1 MSGLS
6 RTPGKRVWVHSPPRV
21 RIPPAPPNSNPAR
34 TLVFWFCG
42 VFLLNVFRSP
52 LFQIPGYRRMWL
64 SILFSNLGGQIT
76 LLALPLTAVFLLD
89 ASPTQMGLLTAMEI
103 APFVL
108 LSLPGGVLID
118 RMQKLPLYIA
128 GEIFMGCTLLLI
140 PLAWALDLLNMP
152 LMYAVSFALG
162 TVYTI
167 AGSAS
172 QIVLTQLV
180 GRDKLVEAYSQ
191 NAIAGSMAEVLGP
204 GMAGLLIRVLGAPLA
219 LVMDALLLIGSV
231 VMLRGIHIHEVV
243 PPRSTWKDR
252 SFKEELMKGVNFVK
266 SQHMLI
272 EMAATVG
279 AWQFFAQ
286 LALSV
291 QIIFAVKD
299 LGLDETLVSMSF
311 VALGIGSVLGGMAGP
326 KFSSRYG
333 PGPALIMGVAITS
346 LGWISLLALENY
358 LPSLLL
364 FSWMLLCFSWGATL
378 LFVNFLSLRQAF
390 TPTDLLGRM
399 TTTMRWLILLPA
411 GPGAI
416 LGGWMAEH
424 WGMRSSLGAA
434 GAGTLLVA
442 WIAYSRPHLK
452 SLKTLPDAKNA

>member
-1 MSGLS
+1 M
-6 RTPGKRVWVHSPPRV
+6 
-21 RIPPAPPNSNPAR
+21 
-34 TLVFWFCG
+34 WF
-42 VFLLNVFRSP
+42 
-52 LFQIPGYRRMWL
+52 

-76 LLALPLTAVFLLD
+76 MLALPLTAVFLLD
-89 ASPTQMGLLTAMEI
+89 ATPTQMGLLTAMEI

-118 RMQKLPLYIA
+118 RMRKLPLYIA

-140 PLAWALDLLNMP
+140 PLAWAIDLLTMP

-180 GRDKLVEAYSQ
+180 GREKLVEAYSQ

-204 GMAGLLIRVLGAPLA
+204 GMAGLLIRVFGAPLA
-219 LVMDALLLIGSV
+219 LVMDAFLLIGSV
-231 VMLRGIHIHEVV
+231 VMLRGIRIHEEV

-252 SFKEELMKGVNFVK
+252 SFMDELMKGVNFVK
-266 SQHMLI
+266 SQKMLI

-326 KFSSRYG
+326 KLSNRFG
-333 PGPALIMGVAITS
+333 PGPALILGIAITS
-346 LGWISLLALENY
+346 VGWISLLVLEG
-358 LPSLLL
+358 LLSNLIL

-378 LFVNFLSLRQAF
+378 LFVNFLSLRQSF

-411 GPGAI
+411 GPGAV

-424 WGMRSSLGAA
+424 WGMRSSLWAA
-434 GAGTLLVA
+434 GVGTLLVA
-442 WIAYSRPHLK
+442 LIAYARPYLK
-452 SLKTLPDAKNA
+452 SLKVLPEVKTA

>member
-1 MSGLS
+1 MNIYS
-6 RTPGKRVWVHSPPRV
+6 H
-21 RIPPAPPNSNPAR
+21 
-34 TLVFWFCG
+34 
-42 VFLLNVFRSP
+42 P
-52 LFQIPGYRRMWL
+52 LFQIPGYRRMWF

-76 LLALPLTAVFLLD
+76 MLALPLTAVFLLD
-89 ASPTQMGLLTAMEI
+89 ATPTQMGFLTAMEI

-108 LSLPGGVLID
+108 LSLPSGVLID
-118 RMQKLPLYIA
+118 RMRKLPLYIA
-128 GEIFMGCTLLLI
+128 GEIFMGLALLTI
-140 PLAWALDLLNMP
+140 PAAWALGFLNMP

-180 GRDKLVEAYSQ
+180 GRDKLVQAYSQ
-191 NAIAGSMAEVLGP
+191 NAIAGSMAEVMGP
-204 GMAGLLIRVLGAPLA
+204 GLAGLLIRVFGAPLA

-231 VMLRGIHIHEVV
+231 AMLKGIHIHEKV

-252 SFKEELMKGVNFVK
+252 SFKQDLLKGLEFVK
-266 SQHMLI
+266 SQKMLL

-311 VALGIGSVLGGMAGP
+311 VALGVGSVLGGMAGP
-326 KFSSRYG
+326 KLSTKLG
-333 PGPALIMGVAITS
+333 PGPALILGIGITS
-346 LGWISLLALENY
+346 LGWIGLLALEGM
-358 LPSLLL
+358 LPSIVL
-364 FSWMLLCFSWGATL
+364 FSWMLICFSWGATL
-378 LFVNFLSLRQAF
+378 LFVNFLSLRQSF

-424 WGMRSSLGAA
+424 WGMRSSLSAA
-434 GAGTLLVA
+434 GVGTLLVA
-442 WIAYSRPHLK
+442 IVAYSRPYLK
-452 SLKTLPDAKNA
+452 TLKTLPEIKA

>member
-1 MSGLS
+1 
-6 RTPGKRVWVHSPPRV
+6 
-21 RIPPAPPNSNPAR
+21 
-34 TLVFWFCG
+34 
-42 VFLLNVFRSP
+42 
-52 LFQIPGYRRMWL
+52 MWL
-64 SILFSNLGGQIT
+64 SIFFSNLGGQIT
-76 LLALPLTAVFLLD
+76 MLALPLTAVFLLD
-89 ASPTQMGLLTAMEI
+89 ATPTQMGFLTAMEI

-108 LSLPGGVLID
+108 FSLPGGVLLD
-118 RMQKLPLYIA
+118 RMQKLPIYIA
-128 GEIFMGCTLLLI
+128 GEIFMGVALLSI
-140 PLAWALDLLNMP
+140 PLAWALDMLNMP
-152 LMYAVSFALG
+152 LMYLVSFALG

-180 GRDKLVEAYSQ
+180 GRDKLVQAYSQ

-204 GMAGLLIRVLGAPLA
+204 GMAGLLIRVFSAPLA

-231 VMLRGIHIHEVV
+231 LMLRGIQIHEEVA
-243 PPRSTWKDR
+243 PRATWKDR
-252 SFKEELMKGVNFVK
+252 SFKEELLKGLAFVR
-266 SQHMLI
+266 SQKMLL

-299 LGLDETLVSMSF
+299 LGLDETLVSLSF
-311 VALGIGSVLGGMAGP
+311 VTLGIGSVLGGLVGP
-326 KFSSRYG
+326 KISQRIG
-333 PGPALIMGVAITS
+333 PGPALIVGVSITS
-346 LGWISLLALENY
+346 LGWLGLLALEGV
-358 LPSLLL
+358 LPSIVL
-364 FSWMLLCFSWGATL
+364 FSWMLVCFSWGATL
-378 LFVNFLSLRQAF
+378 LFVNFLSLRQSF

-424 WGMRSSLGAA
+424 WGMRSSLMAA
-434 GAGTLLVA
+434 GVGTLCVALVA
-442 WIAYSRPHLK
+442 WTRPY
-452 SLKTLPDAKNA
+452 LKTLKQLPALQN

>member
-1 MSGLS
+1 
-6 RTPGKRVWVHSPPRV
+6 
-21 RIPPAPPNSNPAR
+21 
-34 TLVFWFCG
+34 
-42 VFLLNVFRSP
+42 
-52 LFQIPGYRRMWL
+52 MWL

-76 LLALPLTAVFLLD
+76 MLALPLTAVFLLD

-128 GEIFMGCTLLLI
+128 GEIFMGCALLLI
-140 PLAWALDLLNMP
+140 PFSWAFNLLTMP
-152 LMYAVSFALG
+152 LMYVVSFALG
-162 TVYTI
+162 AVYTI

-204 GMAGLLIRVLGAPLA
+204 GLAGVLIRVFSAPLA
-219 LVMDALLLIGSV
+219 LVMDAFLLIGSV
-231 VMLRGIHIHEVV
+231 LMLRGIRIDEEV
-243 PPRSTWKDR
+243 PHRSTWKDR
-252 SFKEELMKGVNFVK
+252 SFKDELMKGLNFVK
-266 SQHMLI
+266 SQKMLL

-286 LALSV
+286 MALSV

-299 LGLDETLVSMSF
+299 LGLDETLVAMSF
-311 VALGIGSVLGGMAGP
+311 VALGVGSVLGGMAGP
-326 KFSSRYG
+326 RISNRFG
-333 PGPALIMGVAITS
+333 PGPALIMGIAITS
-346 LGWISLLALENY
+346 IGWITLLALEEW
-358 LPSLLL
+358 LPPLAL
-364 FSWMLLCFSWGATL
+364 FSWMLICFSWGATL
-378 LFVNFLSLRQAF
+378 LFVNFLSLRQSF

-411 GPGAI
+411 GPGAV

-424 WGMRSSLGAA
+424 LGMRSSLASA
-434 GAGTLLVA
+434 GLGTLMVA
-442 WIAYSRPHLK
+442 LIAYKRPYLK
-452 SLKTLPDAKNA
+452 SLKQLPETASS

>member
-333 PGPALIMGVAITS
+333 PGPALIMGIAITS
-346 LGWISLLALENY
+346 LGWISLLVLENF

-452 SLKTLPDAKNA
+452 SLKTLPDAQSA

>member
-1 MSGLS
+1 
-6 RTPGKRVWVHSPPRV
+6 
-21 RIPPAPPNSNPAR
+21 
-34 TLVFWFCG
+34 
-42 VFLLNVFRSP
+42 
-52 LFQIPGYRRMWL
+52 MWL
-64 SILFSNLGGQIT
+64 SIFFSNLGGQIT
-76 LLALPLTAVFLLD
+76 MLALPLTAVFLLD
-89 ASPTQMGLLTAMEI
+89 ATPTQMGFLTAMEI

-108 LSLPGGVLID
+108 FSLPGGVLLD
-118 RMQKLPLYIA
+118 RMQKLPIYIA
-128 GEIFMGCTLLLI
+128 GEIFMGVALLSI
-140 PLAWALDLLNMP
+140 PLAWALDMLNMP
-152 LMYAVSFALG
+152 LMYLVSFALG

-180 GRDKLVEAYSQ
+180 GRDKLVQAYSQ

-204 GMAGLLIRVLGAPLA
+204 GMAGLLIRVFSAPLA

-231 VMLRGIHIHEVV
+231 LMLRGIQIHEEVA
-243 PPRSTWKDR
+243 PRATWKDR
-252 SFKEELMKGVNFVK
+252 SFKEELLKGLAFVR
-266 SQHMLI
+266 SQKMLL

-299 LGLDETLVSMSF
+299 LGLDETLVSLSF
-311 VALGIGSVLGGMAGP
+311 ITLGIGSVLGGLVGP
-326 KFSSRYG
+326 KISQRIG
-333 PGPALIMGVAITS
+333 PGPALIVGVSITS
-346 LGWISLLALENY
+346 LGWLGLLALEGV
-358 LPSLLL
+358 LPSIVL
-364 FSWMLLCFSWGATL
+364 FSWMLVCFSWGATL
-378 LFVNFLSLRQAF
+378 LFVNFLSLRQSF

-424 WGMRSSLGAA
+424 WGMRSSLMAA
-434 GAGTLLVA
+434 GVGTLCVALVA
-442 WIAYSRPHLK
+442 WTRPY
-452 SLKTLPDAKNA
+452 LKTLKQLPALQN

>member
-42 VFLLNVFRSP
+42 VFLLNFFRSP

-333 PGPALIMGVAITS
+333 PGPALIMGIAITS
-346 LGWISLLALENY
+346 LGWISLLVLENF

-452 SLKTLPDAKNA
+452 SLKTLPDAKSA

>member
-1 MSGLS
+1 
-6 RTPGKRVWVHSPPRV
+6 
-21 RIPPAPPNSNPAR
+21 
-34 TLVFWFCG
+34 
-42 VFLLNVFRSP
+42 
-52 LFQIPGYRRMWL
+52 MWL
-64 SILFSNLGGQIT
+64 SIFFSNLGGQIT
-76 LLALPLTAVFLLD
+76 MLALPLTAVFLLD
-89 ASPTQMGLLTAMEI
+89 ATPTQMGFLTAMEI

-108 LSLPGGVLID
+108 FSLPGGVLLD
-118 RMQKLPLYIA
+118 RMQKLPIYIA
-128 GEIFMGCTLLLI
+128 GEIFMGVALLSI
-140 PLAWALDLLNMP
+140 PLAWALDMLNMP
-152 LMYAVSFALG
+152 LMYLVSFALG

-180 GRDKLVEAYSQ
+180 GRDKLVQAYSQ

-204 GMAGLLIRVLGAPLA
+204 GMAGLLIRVFSAPLA

-231 VMLRGIHIHEVV
+231 LMLRGIQIHEEVA
-243 PPRSTWKDR
+243 PRATWKDR
-252 SFKEELMKGVNFVK
+252 SFKEELLKGLAFVR
-266 SQHMLI
+266 SQKMLL

-299 LGLDETLVSMSF
+299 LGLDETLVSLSF
-311 VALGIGSVLGGMAGP
+311 VTLGIGSVLGGLVGP
-326 KFSSRYG
+326 KISQRIG
-333 PGPALIMGVAITS
+333 PGPALIVGVSITS
-346 LGWISLLALENY
+346 FGWLGLLALEGV
-358 LPSLLL
+358 LPSIVL
-364 FSWMLLCFSWGATL
+364 FSWMLVCFSWGATL
-378 LFVNFLSLRQAF
+378 LFVNFLSLRQSF

-424 WGMRSSLGAA
+424 WGMRSSLMAA
-434 GAGTLLVA
+434 GVGTLCVALVA
-442 WIAYSRPHLK
+442 WTRPY
-452 SLKTLPDAKNA
+452 LKTLKQLPALQN

>member
-1 MSGLS
+1 M
-6 RTPGKRVWVHSPPRV
+6 TPF
-21 RIPPAPPNSNPAR
+21 N
-34 TLVFWFCG
+34 
-42 VFLLNVFRSP
+42 SP
-52 LFQIPGYRRMWL
+52 LFQIPGYSRMWL
-64 SILFSNLGGQIT
+64 SIFFSNLGGQIT
-76 LLALPLTAVFLLD
+76 MLALPLTAVFLLD
-89 ASPTQMGLLTAMEI
+89 ATPTQMGFLTAMEI

-108 LSLPGGVLID
+108 FSLPGGVLLD
-118 RMQKLPLYIA
+118 RMQKLPIYIA
-128 GEIFMGCTLLLI
+128 GEIFMGVALLSI
-140 PLAWALDLLNMP
+140 PLAWALDMLNMP
-152 LMYAVSFALG
+152 LMYLVSFALG

-180 GRDKLVEAYSQ
+180 GRDKLVQAYSQ

-204 GMAGLLIRVLGAPLA
+204 GMAGLLIRVFSAPLA

-231 VMLRGIHIHEVV
+231 LMLRGIQIHEEVA
-243 PPRSTWKDR
+243 PRATWKDR
-252 SFKEELMKGVNFVK
+252 SFKEELLKGLAFVR
-266 SQHMLI
+266 SQKMLL

-299 LGLDETLVSMSF
+299 LGLDETLVSLSF
-311 VALGIGSVLGGMAGP
+311 VTLGIGSVLGGLVGP
-326 KFSSRYG
+326 KISQRIG
-333 PGPALIMGVAITS
+333 PGPALIVGVSITS
-346 LGWISLLALENY
+346 LGWLGLLALEGV
-358 LPSLLL
+358 LPSIVL
-364 FSWMLLCFSWGATL
+364 FSWMLVCFSWGATL
-378 LFVNFLSLRQAF
+378 LFVNFLSLRQSF

-424 WGMRSSLGAA
+424 WGMRSSLMAA
-434 GAGTLLVA
+434 GVGTLCVALVA
-442 WIAYSRPHLK
+442 WTRPY
-452 SLKTLPDAKNA
+452 LKTLKQLPALQN

>member
-1 MSGLS
+1 
-6 RTPGKRVWVHSPPRV
+6 
-21 RIPPAPPNSNPAR
+21 
-34 TLVFWFCG
+34 
-42 VFLLNVFRSP
+42 
-52 LFQIPGYRRMWL
+52 MWL

-333 PGPALIMGVAITS
+333 PGPALIMGIAITS

>member
-1 MSGLS
+1 M
-6 RTPGKRVWVHSPPRV
+6 
-21 RIPPAPPNSNPAR
+21 
-34 TLVFWFCG
+34 WF
-42 VFLLNVFRSP
+42 
-52 LFQIPGYRRMWL
+52 

-76 LLALPLTAVFLLD
+76 MLALPLTAVFLLD
-89 ASPTQMGLLTAMEI
+89 ATPTQMGLLTAMEI

-118 RMQKLPLYIA
+118 RMRKLPLYIA

-140 PLAWALDLLNMP
+140 PLAWAIDMLTMP

-180 GRDKLVEAYSQ
+180 GREKLVEAYSQ

-204 GMAGLLIRVLGAPLA
+204 GMAGLLIRVFGAPLA
-219 LVMDALLLIGSV
+219 LVMDAFLLIGSV
-231 VMLRGIHIHEVV
+231 VMLRGIRIHEVV

-252 SFKEELMKGVNFVK
+252 SFMDELMKGVNFVK
-266 SQHMLI
+266 SQKMLI

-299 LGLDETLVSMSF
+299 LGLDETLVAMSF
-311 VALGIGSVLGGMAGP
+311 VALGIGSILGGMAGP
-326 KFSSRYG
+326 KLSIRFG
-333 PGPALIMGVAITS
+333 PGPALILGIAITS
-346 LGWISLLALENY
+346 VGWISLLVLEGW
-358 LPSLLL
+358 LPNLFL

-378 LFVNFLSLRQAF
+378 LFVNFLSLRQSF

-411 GPGAI
+411 GPGAV

-424 WGMRSSLGAA
+424 WGMRSSLWAA
-434 GAGTLLVA
+434 GVGTLLVA
-442 WIAYSRPHLK
+442 LIAYARPYLK
-452 SLKTLPDAKNA
+452 SLKVLPEVKSA

>member
-1 MSGLS
+1 
-6 RTPGKRVWVHSPPRV
+6 
-21 RIPPAPPNSNPAR
+21 
-34 TLVFWFCG
+34 
-42 VFLLNVFRSP
+42 
-52 LFQIPGYRRMWL
+52 MWL

-452 SLKTLPDAKNA
+452 SLKTLPDAKSA

>member
-1 MSGLS
+1 
-6 RTPGKRVWVHSPPRV
+6 
-21 RIPPAPPNSNPAR
+21 
-34 TLVFWFCG
+34 
-42 VFLLNVFRSP
+42 
-52 LFQIPGYRRMWL
+52 MWL

-76 LLALPLTAVFLLD
+76 MLALPLTAVFLLD
-89 ASPTQMGLLTAMEI
+89 ATPTQMGLLTAMEI

-118 RMQKLPLYIA
+118 RMRKLPLYIA
-128 GEIFMGCTLLLI
+128 GEIVMGCTLLLI
-140 PLAWALDLLNMP
+140 PLAWAIDMLSMP
-152 LMYAVSFALG
+152 LMYVVSFALG

-180 GRDKLVEAYSQ
+180 GREKLVEAYSQ

-204 GMAGLLIRVLGAPLA
+204 GMAGLLIRVFGAPLA
-219 LVMDALLLIGSV
+219 LVMDAFLLIGSV
-231 VMLRGIHIHEVV
+231 FMLRGIRIHEVV

-266 SQHMLI
+266 SQKMLI

-326 KFSSRYG
+326 KISNHFG
-333 PGPALIMGVAITS
+333 PGPALVLGIAITS
-346 LGWISLLALENY
+346 VGWISLLVLEGL
-358 LPSLLL
+358 LPNLIL

-378 LFVNFLSLRQAF
+378 LFVNFLSLRQSF
-390 TPTDLLGRM
+390 TPTELLGRM

-424 WGMRSSLGAA
+424 WGMRSSLWAA

-442 WIAYSRPHLK
+442 LIAYARPHLK
-452 SLKTLPDAKNA
+452 SLKVLPEIKP

>member
-1 MSGLS
+1 M
-6 RTPGKRVWVHSPPRV
+6 PF
-21 RIPPAPPNSNPAR
+21 N
-34 TLVFWFCG
+34 
-42 VFLLNVFRSP
+42 SP
-52 LFQIPGYRRMWL
+52 LFQVPGYRRMWV
-64 SILFSNLGGQIT
+64 SIFFSNLGGQIT
-76 LLALPLTAVFLLD
+76 MLALPLTAVFLLD
-89 ASPTQMGLLTAMEI
+89 ATPTQMGLLTAMEI
-103 APFVL
+103 VPFVL
-108 LSLPGGVLID
+108 FSLPGGVVLD
-118 RMQKLPLYIA
+118 RMQKLPIYIA
-128 GEIFMGCTLLLI
+128 GEIFMGMALLSI
-140 PLAWALDLLNMP
+140 PLAWALDMLNMP
-152 LMYAVSFALG
+152 LMYGVSFALG

-180 GRDKLVEAYSQ
+180 GRDKLVQAYSQ

-204 GMAGLLIRVLGAPLA
+204 GMAGLLIRVFSAPLA

-231 VMLRGIHIHEVV
+231 LMLRGIHIHEEVA
-243 PPRSTWKDR
+243 PRASWKDR
-252 SFKEELMKGVNFVK
+252 SFKAELLKGLAFVR
-266 SQHMLI
+266 SQKMLL

-311 VALGIGSVLGGMAGP
+311 VTLGIGSVLGGMAGP
-326 KFSSRYG
+326 KISQRIG
-333 PGPALIMGVAITS
+333 PGPALIVGVSITS
-346 LGWISLLALENY
+346 LGWLGLLAFEGV
-358 LPSLLL
+358 LPSIVL
-364 FSWMLLCFSWGATL
+364 FSWMLVCFSWGATL
-378 LFVNFLSLRQAF
+378 LFVNFLSLRQSF

-424 WGMRSSLGAA
+424 WGMRSSLLAA
-434 GAGTLLVA
+434 GVGTLCVALVA
-442 WIAYSRPHLK
+442 WLRPHLK
-452 SLKTLPDAKNA
+452 TLKQLPALQN

>member
-1 MSGLS
+1 M
-6 RTPGKRVWVHSPPRV
+6 
-21 RIPPAPPNSNPAR
+21 
-34 TLVFWFCG
+34 WF
-42 VFLLNVFRSP
+42 
-52 LFQIPGYRRMWL
+52 

-76 LLALPLTAVFLLD
+76 MLALPLTAVFLLD
-89 ASPTQMGLLTAMEI
+89 ATPTRMGVLTAMEI

-118 RMQKLPLYIA
+118 RMRKLPLYIA

-140 PLAWALDLLNMP
+140 PLAWAIDMLTMP

-180 GRDKLVEAYSQ
+180 GREKLVEAYSQ

-204 GMAGLLIRVLGAPLA
+204 GMAGLLIRVFGAPLA
-219 LVMDALLLIGSV
+219 LVMDAFLLIGSV
-231 VMLRGIHIHEVV
+231 VMLRGIRIHEEV

-252 SFKEELMKGVNFVK
+252 SFMDELMKGVNFVK
-266 SQHMLI
+266 SQKMLI

-326 KFSSRYG
+326 KLSNRFG
-333 PGPALIMGVAITS
+333 PGPALILGIAITS
-346 LGWISLLALENY
+346 VGWISLLVLEGL
-358 LPSLLL
+358 LPNLIL

-378 LFVNFLSLRQAF
+378 LFVNFLSLRQSF

-411 GPGAI
+411 GPGAV

-424 WGMRSSLGAA
+424 WGMRSSLWAA
-434 GAGTLLVA
+434 GVGTLLVA
-442 WIAYSRPHLK
+442 LIAYSRPYLK
-452 SLKTLPDAKNA
+452 SLKVLPEVKTA

>member
-333 PGPALIMGVAITS
+333 PGPALIMGIAITS

-452 SLKTLPDAKNA
+452 SLKTLPDAKSA

>member
-1 MSGLS
+1 M
-6 RTPGKRVWVHSPPRV
+6 
-21 RIPPAPPNSNPAR
+21 
-34 TLVFWFCG
+34 
-42 VFLLNVFRSP
+42 
-52 LFQIPGYRRMWL
+52 
-64 SILFSNLGGQIT
+64 
-76 LLALPLTAVFLLD
+76 LALPLTAVFLLD

-128 GEIFMGCTLLLI
+128 GEIFMGFTLLLI
-140 PLAWALDLLNMP
+140 PLAWAFDLLNMP

-333 PGPALIMGVAITS
+333 PGPALIMGIAITS

-452 SLKTLPDAKNA
+452 SLTTLPDAKSA

>member
-1 MSGLS
+1 M
-6 RTPGKRVWVHSPPRV
+6 TPF
-21 RIPPAPPNSNPAR
+21 N
-34 TLVFWFCG
+34 
-42 VFLLNVFRSP
+42 SP
-52 LFQIPGYRRMWL
+52 LFQIPGYSRMWL
-64 SILFSNLGGQIT
+64 SIFFSNLGGQIT
-76 LLALPLTAVFLLD
+76 MLALPLTAVFLLD
-89 ASPTQMGLLTAMEI
+89 ATPTQMGFLTAMEI

-108 LSLPGGVLID
+108 FSLPGGVVLD
-118 RMQKLPLYIA
+118 RMRKLPIYIA
-128 GEIFMGCTLLLI
+128 GEIFMGVALLSI
-140 PLAWALDLLNMP
+140 PLAWAFDLLNMP
-152 LMYAVSFALG
+152 LMYLVSFALG

-180 GRDKLVEAYSQ
+180 GREKLVQAYSQ

-204 GMAGLLIRVLGAPLA
+204 GMAGLLIRVFSAPLA

-231 VMLRGIHIHEVV
+231 LMLRGIHIHEEVA
-243 PPRSTWKDR
+243 PRATWKDR
-252 SFKEELMKGVNFVK
+252 SFKEELLKGLAFVR
-266 SQHMLI
+266 SQKMLL

-299 LGLDETLVSMSF
+299 LVLDETLVSMSF
-311 VALGIGSVLGGMAGP
+311 VTLGIGSVLGGMAGP
-326 KFSSRYG
+326 KISQKIG
-333 PGPALIMGVAITS
+333 PGPALILGVSITS
-346 LGWISLLALENY
+346 LGWLGLLAFEGV
-358 LPSLLL
+358 LPSIVL
-364 FSWMLLCFSWGATL
+364 FSWMLVCFSWGATL
-378 LFVNFLSLRQAF
+378 LFVNFLSLRQSF

-424 WGMRSSLGAA
+424 WGMRSSLLAA
-434 GAGTLLVA
+434 GVGTLCVALVA
-442 WIAYSRPHLK
+442 WLRPHLK
-452 SLKTLPDAKNA
+452 TLKQLPALQN

>member
-1 MSGLS
+1 M
-6 RTPGKRVWVHSPPRV
+6 PF
-21 RIPPAPPNSNPAR
+21 N
-34 TLVFWFCG
+34 
-42 VFLLNVFRSP
+42 SP
-52 LFQIPGYRRMWL
+52 LFQVPGYRRMWV
-64 SILFSNLGGQIT
+64 SIFFSNLGGQIT
-76 LLALPLTAVFLLD
+76 MLALPLTAVFLLD
-89 ASPTQMGLLTAMEI
+89 ATPTQMGLLTAMEI

-108 LSLPGGVLID
+108 FSLPGGVVLD
-118 RMQKLPLYIA
+118 RMQKLPIYIA
-128 GEIFMGCTLLLI
+128 GEIFMGMALLSI
-140 PLAWALDLLNMP
+140 PLAWALDMLNMP
-152 LMYAVSFALG
+152 LMYGVSFALG

-180 GRDKLVEAYSQ
+180 GRDKLVQAYSQ

-204 GMAGLLIRVLGAPLA
+204 GMAGLLIRVFSAPLA

-231 VMLRGIHIHEVV
+231 LMLRGIHIHEEVA
-243 PPRSTWKDR
+243 PRASWKDR
-252 SFKEELMKGVNFVK
+252 SFKAELLKGLAFVR
-266 SQHMLI
+266 SQKMLL

-311 VALGIGSVLGGMAGP
+311 VTLGIGSVLGGMAGP
-326 KFSSRYG
+326 KISQRIG
-333 PGPALIMGVAITS
+333 PGPALIVGVSITS
-346 LGWISLLALENY
+346 LGWLGLLAFEGV
-358 LPSLLL
+358 LPSIVL
-364 FSWMLLCFSWGATL
+364 FSWMLVCFSWGATL
-378 LFVNFLSLRQAF
+378 LFVNFLSLRQSF

-424 WGMRSSLGAA
+424 WGMRSSLLAA
-434 GAGTLLVA
+434 GFGTLCVALVA
-442 WIAYSRPHLK
+442 WLRPHLK
-452 SLKTLPDAKNA
+452 TLKQLPALQN